1 MAIKKTRRVTF
12 YILRVISL
20 SLSLSLSLCKYCAK
34 PWDQGVQRDKYLRKG
49 VHFLEIILTV
59 QRKKNIFKMQSFF
72 EKKFTRG
79 RNGKNSNP
87 FSLANLA
94 NPVSSL
100 AT

>member
-72 EKKFTRG
+72 EKKFYARAK
-79 RNGKNSNP
+79 RKKLQP
-87 FSLANLA
+87 FQSC
-94 NPVSSL
+94 
-100 AT
+100 